1 MSGWLE
7 RFLTACR
14 KDVVALVRRRNE
26 IEERKADALEQI
38 ATNLLPRTLT
48 VTSSVI
54 PPEEADRG

>member
-7 RFLTACR
+7 QFLTACR

-54 PPEEADRG
+54 PPEEDDRG

>member
-7 RFLTACR
+7 QFPTACR